1 MSWLTNV
8 VRPKIHALVGEKKDV
23 PDDLWE
29 KCPNCN
35 TMLFVKDLAADFFVC
50 SSCSFHMNMPIPA
63 RMSMIFDDGIYK
75 SVATPKAIIDP
86 LKFKD
91 QKKYSERLKTS
102 QSKTKQNDAI
112 ALAEGKINGIPTIAV
127 VFDFTFMGG
136 SMGAA
141 VGEAIVSAAYK
152 AVASQSALVIFPASG
167 GARMQEGMLSLMQM
181 PRTVI
186 AADIVKEAGL
196 PFIVV
201 FTNPTTGGVTA
212 SFAMIGDVHIAEKG
226 ATIGFA
232 GARVIE
238 NTIRETLP
246 EGFQKA
252 EYLLEHGMVD
262 VVVEREKLKETLGKV
277 LKILHYSTLRDSIKG
292 SHSSKSAKR

>member
-1 MSWLTNV
+1 
-8 VRPKIHALVGEKKDV
+8 LVGEKKDI

-29 KCPNCN
+29 KCPSCN
-35 TMLFVKDLAADFFVC
+35 AMLFVKDLAADWFVC
-50 SSCSFHMNMPIPA
+50 QECGFHMKLSPIA
-63 RMSMIFDDGIYK
+63 RMNLIFDGGIYK
-75 SVATPKAIIDP
+75 LNATPKSVFDP

-91 QKKYSERLKTS
+91 QKKYADRLKAS
-102 QSKTKQNDAI
+102 QAATKRQDAI
-112 ALAEGKINGIPTIAV
+112 VLAEGKINGIPTIAA
-127 VFDFTFMGG
+127 VFDFDFMGG
-136 SMGAA
+136 SMGSA
-141 VGEAIVSAAYK
+141 VGEAIVSAADK

-196 PFIVV
+196 PFVVV

-232 GARVIE
+232 GSRVIE

-246 EGFQKA
+246 DGFQKA
-252 EYLLEHGMVD
+252 EYLLEHGMID
-262 VVVEREKLKETLGKV
+262 IVVERAKLKDTLGKV
-277 LKILHYSTLRDSIKG
+277 LKILHYSTLRDTTGRNG
-292 SHSSKSAKR
+292 SSGKASKK